1 MNNKQRILWITQTG
15 MMIALLITSQAIT
28 AGLGNQF
35 ITGSIVNGILFVTT
49 MMLGLYSG
57 LTVAVLSN
65 FFAFMLGIG
74 PAMFPL
80 VPFVAAGNATLV
92 LVYWLIAGKRS
103 HIVAFPIAGVI
114 AGSVAKFAALYVG
127 IVLIAA
133 PHLLNLP
140 PAAPVYFMFSWP
152 QLVTALLGGSVAL
165 NLFPLLKRAL
175 KRGTS

>member
-1 MNNKQRILWITQTG
+1 MNNKQRILWITQTA
-15 MMIALLITSQAIT
+15 MMIALLITAQALT

-35 ITGSIVNGILFVTT
+35 VTGSLVNGILFITT
-49 MMLGLYSG
+49 MILGLYSG
-57 LTVAVLSN
+57 LTVAILSN

-80 VPFVAAGNATLV
+80 VPFVAAGNAALV
-92 LVYWLIAGKRS
+92 LTYHFIAAKRS
-103 HIVAFPIAGVI
+103 HHAAFPIAGVI
-114 AGSVAKFAALYVG
+114 AGAVAKFAVLYFG

-165 NLFPLLKRAL
+165 NLFPMLRRAL
-175 KRGTS
+175 NKSVQ